1 MDTRLFNDELEN
13 LINQIIEKWVELLE
27 IKEGVTQKVFLRPT
41 VTTVWRNLN
50 LETLTMLKETVILKV
65 LLKILSMIAEEELPW
80 LKSVLEMLISISKTQ
95 KISSLLKACTP
106 DNTSTAVNV
115 PDWPLVISSR

>member
-1 MDTRLFNDELEN
+1 LDTRLFNDELEN

-27 IKEGVTQKVFLRPT
+27 IKEGVTLKVFSRPT
-41 VTTVWRNLN
+41 VTTVWKNLN

-80 LKSVLEMLISISKTQ
+80 LKSVLEMLIAISKTQ
-95 KISSLLKACTP
+95 KISSLLKVCTP

-115 PDWPLVISSR
+115 LDSPPVTSSP